1 MTIVGGADSF
11 SRVEE
16 YEVQPG
22 DSLTQIAYKFKASQR
37 QIRKINELLEDT
49 IMPGEI
55 LLIPIREAPNHGDEV
70 SVITETQDFKITHI
84 PDVEKP
90 LGVNTSD
97 TAKEL
102 QQSSG
107 ASPGHDSAA
116 TTGNGDDPKS
126 ESITE
131 E

>member
-1 MTIVGGADSF
+1 
-11 SRVEE
+11 
-16 YEVQPG
+16 
-22 DSLTQIAYKFKASQR
+22 
-37 QIRKINELLEDT
+37 
-49 IMPGEI
+49 MPGEI
-55 LLIPIREAPNHGDEV
+55 LLIPIREAPNNGDEV

-84 PDVEKP
+84 QDVEKP

-102 QQSSG
+102 QQSSAG
-107 ASPGHDSAA
+107 ASPGHESAA
-116 TTGNGDDPKS
+116 TTGNGDPKTS